1 MFKKTSRHIESIL
14 LEMKT
19 LCTKK
24 ITLSEGNSR
33 LNVTEEKIC
42 ALKT

>member
-1 MFKKTSRHIESIL
+1 
-14 LEMKT
+14 MKT

-33 LNVTEEKIC
+33 LNVTEGKIC

>member
-1 MFKKTSRHIESIL
+1 MFRKTSRHIESIP

-19 LCTKK
+19 LCTMK
-24 ITLSEGNSR
+24 ITPSEGNSR
-33 LNVTEEKIC
+33 LNVTEGKIC